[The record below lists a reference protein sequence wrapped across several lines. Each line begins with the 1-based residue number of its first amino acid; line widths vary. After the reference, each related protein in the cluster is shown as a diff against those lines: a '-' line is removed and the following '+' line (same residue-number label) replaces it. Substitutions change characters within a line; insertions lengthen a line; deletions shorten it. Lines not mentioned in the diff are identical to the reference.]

1 MAKWDPGQYGRF
13 GDQRLRPALD
23 LLERVP
29 HSDPRSIWDL
39 GCGTGNVT
47 QIICQRWPNATVV
60 GMDSS
65 AEMLAKAKSISNV
78 TWIEGDIS
86 KWAPP
91 EATDLIYSNAT
102 LHWLPEHHLLF
113 PRLVRQLRAG
123 GVLAVQMP
131 RNGKASSHQA
141 ILAAVE
147 CGSWR
152 EALEPVVASMP
163 MTEDPSSYYAW
174 LNDLVGK
181 LDIWETEYLHVLE
194 GDNAVAEWT
203 RGSVLKPFLDAL
215 APDQRSEFFEEYAG
229 RVNLVYPKQSDGRTL
244 FPFRRLFLVA
254 QR

>member
-1 MAKWDPGQYGRF
+1 MATWDPGQYGRF
-13 GDQRLRPALD
+13 ADQRLRPALD
-23 LLERVP
+23 LLDRVP
-29 HSDPRSIWDL
+29 DNMPGSIWDL

-47 QIICQRWPNATVV
+47 QIIHQRWPTAKVV

-65 AEMLAKAKSISNV
+65 AEMLAKAKSIGNV

-86 KWAPP
+86 VWTPP

-102 LHWLPEHHLLF
+102 LHWLPEHQLLF
-113 PRLVRQLRAG
+113 PRLVSQLRAG

-131 RNGKASSHQA
+131 RNALAPSHQA

-152 EALEPVVASMP
+152 TVLEPVVASMP
-163 MTEDPSSYYAW
+163 MTAEPSSYYAW
-174 LNDLVGK
+174 LSDLVGN

-194 GDNAVAEWT
+194 GENAVAEWT

-215 APDQRSEFFEEYAG
+215 APDQRTKFFEEYAR
-229 RVNLVYPKQSDGRTL
+229 RVNVAYPKQLDGRTL